1 MEQLNQALDQVE
13 VAQAEKCVCVSLYE
27 DHGSFNKFDQTEELN
42 PNPSFWVK
50 ALLGYLY
57 SCTWFKHFIIH
68 IYQYILVFMLKS
80 HSSISVLYLY
90 EILGGYKRLI
100 EQIMARNDEGRGEN
114 VLIIHCF
121 W

>member
-42 PNPSFWVK
+42 PNPRFWVK

-57 SCTWFKHFIIH
+57 SCTWFKHVIIH
-68 IYQYILVFMLKS
+68 IYQYILVFKLKS

-90 EILGGYKRLI
+90 EIWGVT
-100 EQIMARNDEGRGEN
+100 RGLLN
-114 VLIIHCF
+114 R
-121 W
+121 